1 MGKYI
6 IAAGISLVIIGLLV
20 SYAPGLLKWF
30 GRLPGDL
37 KIEGENGT
45 LYIPLTS
52 MILIS
57 LVLSLIFNFFFRK

>member
-6 IAAGISLVIIGLLV
+6 IAAGISLVVLGLLI

-45 LYIPLTS
+45 LYIPVTS
-52 MILIS
+52 MILVSI
-57 LVLSLIFNFFFRK
+57 VLSLLFNFFFRK